1 MNFINNRTSK
11 YARLLNLS
19 LLFSSLLSLLLWL
32 PAAAAAA
39 AEHARLLSD
48 YSHQAW
54 SAAQGAPAQV
64 QAITQTRD
72 GWLWLSTPTGLYR
85 FDGVNFERR
94 DQVGGHALLSTIVL
108 PLHTAPDGGLWVGYR
123 FGGASVFKD
132 GKATHYGAG
141 DGFPGG
147 AAHSFTTAPDGA
159 LWATTARGLA
169 RLDRARNRWV
179 QVGPETGFQPAQA
192 IWQVLFDNAGT
203 QWVST
208 SNAVYYRR
216 AGDTR
221 YRVAS
226 PGNIELA
233 SLAAGPDGTVWISNG
248 VDANY
253 PLSQTPP
260 ESGAGARAPK
270 PELPGSGM
278 WFDRQGTMWL
288 ASETHVERMLP
299 DVFPDPRQRITPDQG
314 LSGLNPQTFFEDRDG
329 NIWIG
334 TATGLDRFRRN
345 RITPL
350 PSHEAIV
357 TPALAADAGGKVW
370 LGNARTSAWLMDAAG
385 RRHADLDTGFWS
397 SATRRGGDGRDKRNG
412 GAGGGGATGATDPAG
427 GVGEAGAAV
436 LGTYQGLWRAGKII
450 APQPPELR
458 GPQTLYALAQ
468 DRAGDWWASYLNHE
482 LFRYRDGKWEHPY
495 PSLPKLRVMSLLSDS
510 LDRLWIGYPGN
521 RVAVVERGKPTLLGA
536 GQGLHIGNVLCIYE
550 RGGNLWLAGESGVA
564 RYDGKRFVPLLTADG
579 HELRGISGIVVTDVG
594 ELWLHGHDGAYRIG
608 ADQVRAFVRD
618 NARVAYELLG
628 REEGIGGTVQP
639 TGPFPSMVQADDGKL
654 WLSSTSGAMLI
665 TPAAIRRDP
674 IPPPVEIRS
683 VASNGKR
690 YPVDQAVLLPAG
702 ANNLHIGYT
711 ALGLSVS
718 GGAFRYRLDG
728 VDEHWQNPEGRR
740 EAFYT
745 NLAPGRYR
753 FHVIAA
759 NRDGVWNTQGAALD
773 IAIAPTF
780 LQSVWF
786 KLLCGAALI
795 ALVVLAWR
803 SRVAQLANLIEAR
816 QLERLAER
824 ERIAR
829 ALHDTF
835 LQQAQGTILMMQAA
849 MEQVPP
855 ALPARAAMERGIGYI
870 ERALVEGRDEV
881 MGLRSA
887 KQADETLAEALERF
901 AGGLAAGLP
910 ARFRLEERGVPF
922 ALAPAAR
929 DELFAIGREAIGNAF
944 RHADAG
950 EIVVELDY
958 GDAAL
963 TLRVADDG
971 KGIPADILDQ
981 GQRKGHYGLVGMRER
996 AARLGAQLE
1005 IGNRAQS
1012 GGFVRLT
1019 VARQTA

>member
-1 MNFINNRTSK
+1 MF
-11 YARLLNLS
+11 ARLLTAT
-19 LLFSSLLSLLLWL
+19 LLSLFLSL
-32 PAAAAAA
+32 PAAA

-54 SAAQGAPAQV
+54 GAAQGAPAQV
-64 QAITQTRD
+64 QAITQTPD

-94 DQVGGHALLSTIVL
+94 DQVGGQPLLSTIVL
-108 PLHTAPDGGLWVGYR
+108 PLHTTPDGGLWVGYR
-123 FGGASVFKD
+123 FGGVSVFKD

-141 DGFPGG
+141 EGFPGG
-147 AAHSFTTAPDGA
+147 AAHSFTTAPDGV
-159 LWATTARGLA
+159 LWATSARGLA

-179 QVGPETGFQPAQA
+179 QIGPDTGFNPTQA
-192 IWQVLFDNAGT
+192 IWQVLFDHAGT

-208 SNAVYYRR
+208 SSAVYYRR

-226 PGNIELA
+226 PANMELA
-233 SLAAGPDGTVWISNG
+233 SLAAAPDGTVWISNG
-248 VDANY
+248 VNANY
-253 PLSQTPP
+253 RLSQTPP
-260 ESGAGARAPK
+260 QSGAPAPK

-288 ASETHVERMLP
+288 ASETHLERMLP

-329 NIWIG
+329 NVWIG

-370 LGNARTSAWLMDAAG
+370 LSNARTSAWLMDAAG
-385 RRHADLDTGFWS
+385 QRHATLDTGFWS
-397 SATRRGGDGRDKRNG
+397 SAAKRNSRN
-412 GAGGGGATGATDPAG
+412 ATGA
-427 GVGEAGAAV
+427 V
-436 LGTYQGLWRAGKII
+436 LGSYQGIWHAGRII
-450 APQPPELR
+450 APQPPEVR
-458 GPQTLYALAQ
+458 DPQTLYALAQ
-468 DRAGDWWASYLNHE
+468 DRAGDWWASYLNHD

-510 LDRLWIGYPGN
+510 RDRLWIGYPGN
-521 RVAVVERGKPTLLGA
+521 RIAVVEGGKPTLMGA
-536 GQGLHIGNVLCIYE
+536 EQGLNIGNVLCIYE
-550 RGGNLWLAGESGVA
+550 RGGNLWVAGESGAA

-579 HELRGISGIVVTDVG
+579 HELRGISGIVATDNG
-594 ELWLHGHDGAYRIG
+594 ELWLHGNDGAYRIG
-608 ADQVRAFVRD
+608 AAQLRAFVRD
-618 NARVAYELLG
+618 GAKVAYELLG
-628 REEGIGGTVQP
+628 SEEGIGGTVQP
-639 TGPFPSMVQADDGKL
+639 IGPFPSMVQADDGKL

-665 TPAAIRRDP
+665 TPGAIRRDP
-674 IPPPVEIRS
+674 IAPPVEIRS
-683 VASNGKR
+683 LASNGKH
-690 YPVDQAVLLPAG
+690 YPVDRAVLLPAG
-702 ANNLHIGYT
+702 ANNLQIGYT
-711 ALGLSVS
+711 ALGLSVPT
-718 GGAFRYRLDG
+718 GAFRYRLDG

-753 FHVIAA
+753 FQVIAA
-759 NRDGVWNTQGAALD
+759 NRDGVWNMQGAALD
-773 IAIAPTF
+773 IAIPPTF

-786 KLLCGAALI
+786 KLLCGATLI
-795 ALVVLAWR
+795 GLVVLAWR

-887 KQADETLAEALERF
+887 KHGNETLAEALERF
-901 AGGLAAGLP
+901 GASLADGLP
-910 ARFRLEERGVPF
+910 ARFRLDERGVPF
-922 ALAPAAR
+922 PLAVAIR
-929 DELFAIGREAIGNAF
+929 DEVYAIGREAICNAF

-950 EIVVELDY
+950 EIVVDLDY
-958 GDAAL
+958 GAAAL

-971 KGIPADILDQ
+971 KGIPPDILDD

-996 AARLGAQLE
+996 AVRLGAVLE
-1005 IGNRAQS
+1005 IGNGGER

-1019 VARQTA
+1019 VPRTRA